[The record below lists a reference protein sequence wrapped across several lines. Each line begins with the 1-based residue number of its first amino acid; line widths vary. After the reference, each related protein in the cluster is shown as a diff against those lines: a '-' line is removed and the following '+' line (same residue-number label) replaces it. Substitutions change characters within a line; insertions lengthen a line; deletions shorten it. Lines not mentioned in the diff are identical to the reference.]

1 MKFETSKISNFG
13 EKKKTFQ
20 SMGYGKNFLSYLLE
34 LSIQNV
40 APRPFQRSTNLNL
53 NLNIET
59 GIKWEGNC

>member
-1 MKFETSKISNFG
+1 
-13 EKKKTFQ
+13 
-20 SMGYGKNFLSYLLE
+20 MGYGKNFLSYLLE